1 MLPFICRVDWNDC
14 LNLNCFSWDPNESFQ
29 TIENKTEGSKA
40 EFLMIAGQ
48 FVIYGK
54 DYADS
59 CRQLGKEDEAKR
71 AKKLVG
77 DMVEAVKKHGWD
89 GEWYLCAYDY
99 YGKKVG
105 SHENKEAKIFIES
118 QGWCTMAG
126 IGLEEGM
133 VKKLL
138 DSVKKYLDSE

>member
-1 MLPFICRVDWNDC
+1 MLPLIGRADWNDC

-29 TIENKTEGSKA
+29 TTENKTEGSKA
-40 EFLMIAGQ
+40 ESLMIAGQ

-54 DYADS
+54 DYADL
-59 CRQLGKEDEAKR
+59 CRELKKDEEAER
-71 AKKLVG
+71 AEKLIN

-89 GEWYLCAYDY
+89 GEWYLRAYDY